1 MNSTYS
7 SKKKVKK
14 KYVKTGLRWLKIINQ
29 NTWDFPLL
37 FCLTFSLHI
46 LKKIC
51 QHTEYPSQVVVNSA
65 SGNKKK
71 ISSDGKQTFKVNEA
85 MHGSG

>member
-1 MNSTYS
+1 MIEDN
-7 SKKKVKK
+7 KPEHK
-14 KYVKTGLRWLKIINQ
+14 R
-29 NTWDFPLL
+29 FPHTLL
-37 FCLTFSLHI
+37 YNIFFAHI
-46 LKKIC
+46 K
-51 QHTEYPSQVVVNSA
+51 EDMSAYRMSQVVVNSA